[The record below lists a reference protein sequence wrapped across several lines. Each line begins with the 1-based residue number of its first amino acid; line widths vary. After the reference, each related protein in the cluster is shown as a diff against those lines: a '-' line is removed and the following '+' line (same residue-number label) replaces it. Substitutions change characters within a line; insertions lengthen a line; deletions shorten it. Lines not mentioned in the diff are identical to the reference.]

1 MAPSEFSIKLGASI
15 LSADLAILGE
25 QVAEATAAGADYIHV
40 DVMDGRFVPNITFG
54 ANVVAAVK
62 SWTNI
67 PIDVHL
73 MIVEPEIHI
82 QAFVTAGADI
92 LTVHVEACSHLHRVI
107 QKIKSAGVK
116 AGAAINPGTSISA
129 IEDVLSDLDM
139 VLIMSVNPGLS
150 GQEFI
155 PASLDKLHRIRR
167 RLDVAEATADLAV
180 DGGINEFTASASV
193 AAGARA
199 LVAGSAIF
207 NNKESA
213 EEAIRRLLGSL

>member
-1 MAPSEFSIKLGASI
+1 MASPEFSIKLGASI

-25 QVAEATAAGADYIHV
+25 QVEEATSAGADYIHV

-54 ANVVAAVK
+54 ANVVAAVR

-67 PIDVHL
+67 PIEVHL

-82 QAFVTAGADI
+82 QAFVNAGADI

-107 QKIKSAGVK
+107 QKIKSSGIK

-129 IEDVLSDLDM
+129 IEDVLSDLDT
-139 VLIMSVNPGLS
+139 VLIMSVNPGLP

-155 PASLDKLHRIRR
+155 PSSLDKLHRMRR

-180 DGGINEFTASASV
+180 DGGINEFTVSSAV
-193 AAGARA
+193 AAGARS

-213 EEAIRRLLGSL
+213 AGSIRRLLDSL

>member
-1 MAPSEFSIKLGASI
+1 MASPEFSIKLGASI

-25 QVAEATAAGADYIHV
+25 QVEEATSAGADYIHV

-54 ANVVAAVK
+54 ANVVAAVR

-82 QAFVTAGADI
+82 QAFVNAGADI

-107 QKIKSAGVK
+107 QKIKSSGIK

-129 IEDVLSDLDM
+129 IEDVLSDLDT
-139 VLIMSVNPGLS
+139 VLIMSVNPGLP

-155 PASLDKLHRIRR
+155 PSSLDKLHRMRR

-180 DGGINEFTASASV
+180 DGGINEFTVSSAV
-193 AAGARA
+193 AAGARS

-213 EEAIRRLLGSL
+213 AGSIRRLLDSL